1 MATKTRYTMVDKGGN
16 EIYHADSFLG
26 FIGMT
31 IVTVFGSAIAI
42 CILGGIVCGISFQQL
57 IYRNYS
63 SCLFQ
68 EKREGRKYY

>member
-1 MATKTRYTMVDKGGN
+1 MATKTRYTMVDKSSN

-42 CILGGIVCGISFQQL
+42 CILGGIVCGISSIF
-57 IYRNYS
+57 
-63 SCLFQ
+63 
-68 EKREGRKYY
+68 G